1 MAKAPK
7 WGVNTYH
14 KQKPRKRPGRHSKN
28 PNKKQRKK
36 PYAGQGRGWQISLD
50 ILYRIYERKN
60 NNNK

>member
-14 KQKPRKRPGRHSKN
+14 KQQPRKGPGRHSKK

-36 PYAGQGRGWQISLD
+36 PYIGQGRG
-50 ILYRIYERKN
+50 
-60 NNNK
+60 

>member
-14 KQKPRKRPGRHSKN
+14 KETKRKRPGRHSKN

-36 PYAGQGRGWQISLD
+36 PYNGQGRG
-50 ILYRIYERKN
+50 
-60 NNNK
+60 